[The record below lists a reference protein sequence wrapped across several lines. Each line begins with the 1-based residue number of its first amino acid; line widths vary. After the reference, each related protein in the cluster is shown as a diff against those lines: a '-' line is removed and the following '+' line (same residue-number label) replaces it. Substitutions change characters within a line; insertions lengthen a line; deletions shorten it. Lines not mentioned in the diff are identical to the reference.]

1 MEVVIPDEGLEE
13 QLWREGLQG
22 RETDELRRRDDK
34 ISHVMIR
41 QIDCMIS
48 HTWLTDSYVD

>member
-34 ISHVMIR
+34 ISHVMIW

-48 HTWLTDSYVD
+48 HIWLTDSYVD